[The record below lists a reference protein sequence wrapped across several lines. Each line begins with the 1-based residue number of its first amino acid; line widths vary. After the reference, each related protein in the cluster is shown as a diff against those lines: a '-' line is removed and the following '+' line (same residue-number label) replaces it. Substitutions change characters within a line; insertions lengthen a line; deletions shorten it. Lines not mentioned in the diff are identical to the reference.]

1 MEPVKIT
8 VAEHDLY
15 ALAVA
20 QLCVFTRVQA
30 LEAGCREGLIDR
42 RLATGF
48 WVRLHRCVYI
58 RADAPRLPGQDVL
71 AAVLAC
77 GAPAAASHRTAACVW
92 GLEGVTS
99 PRRPQVLTVA
109 PRHLCVPGVVVRR
122 SRTLRRP
129 DIVVVGAVPTT
140 SIPRTLIDLAGELD
154 GDHLEDALDDAIRR
168 GAVRAESLLRRLEK
182 GRTRGV
188 PGVGTL
194 RDLLLVRVGRRVG
207 ESRPENALRR
217 LLVKRGLGEPEVQ
230 YVVRD
235 GRRRVVARVD
245 LAYPDARIAIEYD
258 GYRYHTGRKRYS
270 RDSWRRVDLEEAG
283 WVVRCFTSSD
293 LDERPDRVVAMLERL
308 LTDRRR

>member
-15 ALAVA
+15 ALAVG
-20 QLCVFTRVQA
+20 QLCVFTRAQA

-48 WVRLHRCVYI
+48 WIRLHRCVYI

-77 GAPAAASHRTAACVW
+77 GAPAAASHRTAGFVW
-92 GLEGVTS
+92 GLEGVTP

-188 PGVGTL
+188 LGVGTL

-217 LLVKRGLGEPEVQ
+217 LLVRSGVGEPEVQ

-235 GRRRVVARVD
+235 GRGRFVARVD

-258 GYRYHTGRKRYS
+258 GFRHHTGRKRLS
-270 RDSWRRVDLEEAG
+270 RDSWRQVDLEEAG
-283 WVVRCFTSSD
+283 WVVRRITSSD
-293 LDERPDRVVAMLERL
+293 LDERPDRVVDMLGRLRRERC
-308 LTDRRR
+308 R